1 MRGNEFRME
10 LRELV
15 NRHSIDTEL
24 DAPDWLIAEKIESF
38 LVIIKQF
45 STHAGY
51 TPLNNMV
58 GTPSASHNS
67 ASPKCN
73 HDMHWREQYICAVC
87 GYVSISQPRGC
98 GCTSGE

>member
-10 LRELV
+10 LMELI

-51 TPLNNMV
+51 MPLNNMV
-58 GTPSASHNS
+58 GT
-67 ASPKCN
+67 
-73 HDMHWREQYICAVC
+73 IL
-87 GYVSISQPRGC
+87 QP
-98 GCTSGE
+98 TTAAAQNTADTVE

>member
-15 NRHSIDTEL
+15 NRHGIDTEL
-24 DAPDWLIAEKIESF
+24 DAPDFLIAEYLESF

-58 GTPSASHNS
+58 GTNLQPTTAAAQNS
-67 ASPKCN
+67 GS
-73 HDMHWREQYICAVC
+73 V
-87 GYVSISQPRGC
+87 GS
-98 GCTSGE
+98 